1 MREVIQRAKS
11 SRNILLFLDY
21 DGTLV
26 PIKKSPEIAL
36 LPPLKRN
43 ILNDLRKKFFLCIVS
58 GRSLSE
64 IRKYVGIK
72 DISYI
77 GNHGLEIYLKDR
89 YWTHP
94 EATRV
99 KPILHKTLKM
109 IKSKTKDFRG
119 AFVENK
125 GLSGSIHYRLLPPKR
140 RSQLREIVFEVIAS
154 SRRWLKVTEG
164 KMVLEIRPKVD
175 WNKGRG
181 VLKVFEWL
189 HLKEELLLIYIG
201 DDETDEDAFRALGR
215 IGITVVVA
223 RKRHSNARYRIQ
235 SVSEVWRFLK
245 TLKKQKNNFFL
256 CSARRPQNTP
266 TIFDYSEFF
275 KKF

>member
-1 MREVIQRAKS
+1 MREIIQRAKS

-26 PIKKSPEIAL
+26 PIKKSPELAL

-43 ILNDLRKKFFLCIVS
+43 ILNKLRKKFFLCIVS

-72 DISYI
+72 GISYI
-77 GNHGLEIYLKDR
+77 GNHGLEICLKER
-89 YWTHP
+89 RWTHP
-94 EATRV
+94 EAARV
-99 KPILHKTLKM
+99 KPILHKT
-109 IKSKTKDFRG
+109 IKKIKDKTKEFQG
-119 AFVENK
+119 TFVEDK

-164 KMVLEIRPKVD
+164 KMVLEIRPKVEWD
-175 WNKGRG
+175 KGRG

-201 DDETDEDAFRALGR
+201 DDETDEDAFRALGG
-215 IGITVVVA
+215 IGLTIVVSK
-223 RKRHSNARYRIQ
+223 KRNSNARYRIQ
-235 SVSEVWRFLK
+235 SVSGVWRFLK
-245 TLKKQKNNFFL
+245 TLQKLKSNFFL
-256 CSARRPQNTP
+256 CSAHGA
-266 TIFDYSEFF
+266 
-275 KKF
+275 